1 MTRKKRGLINALHD
15 ALYIFVEE
23 SKLAFKD
30 EGVLIFFFLV
40 PLLYPV
46 LYSWIYT
53 NESVKD
59 VPAVIIDNSHTS
71 LSREFIRK
79 LDATQGIKVF
89 CYANNMEEAKEM
101 IRLQKCRGIITIPAD
116 FSDDIQNNRQTH
128 VGLYADMS
136 GILYYKGLMISLT
149 DVSLSMGSEILV
161 KKLGNYTDREDA
173 LTQAPMK
180 TEYIAMFNPQ
190 EGYGSYLLPGV
201 LVLIIQQ
208 TLLLGIGLSAG
219 TTRENNRY
227 QLLIP
232 IEKHYNGIFRIIF
245 GKGMS
250 YFLIYAAVSAYIT
263 LAIPHMFHFIQIGLP
278 RDLIGLL
285 IPYLLACIFFAM
297 TISCLIRYRENV
309 ILIIVFSSVPL
320 LMLSG
325 ILWPSSS
332 LAGPWKAISW
342 LFPSTFGINGFV
354 KINSMGATLN
364 DIITEYRALW
374 IQVAAYFL
382 IDCFVYYRQIQMSKR
397 MHISRIEEIRR
408 ENRAEWEN
416 NAKALINN

>member
-101 IRLQKCRGIITIPAD
+101 IRLQKCRGIITIPSD

-173 LTQAPMK
+173 LTKAPMK

-190 EGYGSYLLPGV
+190 EGYGSYLLPAV

-250 YFLIYAAVSAYIT
+250 YFLIYAVVGAYIT
-263 LAIPHMFHFIQIGLP
+263 LVIPHMFHFIQIGLP

-342 LFPSTFGINGFV
+342 LFPSTFGVNGFV

-374 IQVAAYFL
+374 IQVAVYFL
-382 IDCFVYYRQIQMSKR
+382 IDCFVYYKQIQMSKK
-397 MHISRIEEIRR
+397 MHISRVEEIRR
-408 ENRAEWEN
+408 ENRAEWEKN
-416 NAKALINN
+416 KKK